1 MFQPWDP
8 RQEEN
13 TLLSCS
19 EQEMDDKSTEVS
31 LNLSFSQEFVPLAL
45 ESLPLGSVLMP
56 GLTKHNWH
64 LPRGH
69 SLILHPHPRFIFR
82 F

>member
-19 EQEMDDKSTEVS
+19 EQEMDDKTTEVS
-31 LNLSFSQEFVPLAL
+31 LNLSFSYEFVPLVL
-45 ESLPLGSVLMP
+45 ESLPLRNVLMP
-56 GLTKHNWH
+56 GLTKH
-64 LPRGH
+64 
-69 SLILHPHPRFIFR
+69 S
-82 F
+82 